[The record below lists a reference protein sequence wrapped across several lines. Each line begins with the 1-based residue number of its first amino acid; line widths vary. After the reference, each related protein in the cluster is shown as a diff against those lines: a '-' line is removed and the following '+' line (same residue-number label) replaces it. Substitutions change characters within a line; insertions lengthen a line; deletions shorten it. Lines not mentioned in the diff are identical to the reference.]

1 MDNEMSF
8 ESLYMKGF
16 GVESWENNRDT
27 STESYITDGFEE
39 GAVIEM
45 TQASESLDFID
56 AYSNIEKRIAS
67 DKIKMCKKLAVTY
80 GMKSGVNAMAAKSIE
95 SLCRIQSFEA
105 AEAAEEAGADTKV
118 NDEDKPNLSFKEDK
132 AKNGFWKAV
141 WHAIVELFK
150 KIGRFFKSIIDKIIS
165 FFKKDDKKEEE
176 DLKVAA
182 QNSAKASLSDTLGD
196 VPDLILDFKD
206 VGRFKGEKIQKF
218 AKTYQKLASS
228 VKKYETVYK
237 DPKKG
242 SKQELKD
249 LASDSFELAESF
261 DGLVDFKGLNTV
273 KNNKN
278 LEQATKYIKEF
289 TAELQMKTKDK
300 IAFLELMTGL
310 KVMKNTKD
318 KVELDPRQISVLYA
332 NKRSIATCAEKFGK
346 LIKNSNDIIVNAL
359 ENILKVDVIDDK
371 TGKGVS
377 DGAVK
382 SEKLA
387 MKMLANGALK
397 MDCKLYQMM
406 TDSLSKAASSVMK
419 TINAAKKFL
428 ASQGKRGVKS
438 VTKKDLIDGKTQYTE

>member
-1 MDNEMSF
+1 M
-8 ESLYMKGF
+8 
-16 GVESWENNRDT
+16 
-27 STESYITDGFEE
+27 
-39 GAVIEM
+39 
-45 TQASESLDFID
+45 
-56 AYSNIEKRIAS
+56 
-67 DKIKMCKKLAVTY
+67 
-80 GMKSGVNAMAAKSIE
+80 
-95 SLCRIQSFEA
+95 
-105 AEAAEEAGADTKV
+105 
-118 NDEDKPNLSFKEDK
+118 
-132 AKNGFWKAV
+132 
-141 WHAIVELFK
+141 
-150 KIGRFFKSIIDKIIS
+150 
-165 FFKKDDKKEEE
+165 
-176 DLKVAA
+176 KVAA
-182 QNSAKASLSDTLGD
+182 QNSAKASLSDALGD

-206 VGRFKGEKIQKF
+206 VGRFKGEKIQNF
-218 AKTYQKLASS
+218 AKTYQKVASS
-228 VKKYETVYK
+228 VKKYETAYK

-242 SKQELKD
+242 SKQELEN
-249 LASDSFELAESF
+249 LASDSFELAKSF
-261 DGLVDFKGLNTV
+261 DGLVDFKGLNAV

-300 IAFLELMTGL
+300 IAFLEIMTGL

-332 NKRSIATCAEKFGK
+332 DKRSIATCAEKFGK

-397 MDCKLYQMM
+397 MDCKIYQMM